1 VMRRFGRQCRG
12 QGHVFVKLVRQTEL
26 LLLECGQPI
35 NTLGQQVQHLLALAS
50 DLSRT
55 KRERLASELNAAMG
69 AHTHIRT
76 QSTRLTQGKKLSH
89 CKIVNAY
96 DPTIAPILKGKSN
109 CPAQFGRKPG
119 LVSEPATG
127 FIFANRVPE
136 GNPCDASYVLPL
148 LDKVQGAIERVRTAP
163 RRQIHSVAGDL
174 GINDAALRQAL
185 HQRGVLTVGIPKTV
199 EPIQPHPSPEEVHDI
214 LTEAGLHRKRTPHQV
229 HLACACGYSRP
240 VVESHIASLL
250 SRGAGQVRYK
260 GPLGAMRQQ
269 GMTVM
274 AHNGATLVRIRQR
287 HLSKRAQKIRRL
299 LGLRRR
305 NINQI
310 NNQKN

>member
-1 VMRRFGRQCRG
+1 MRRFGRPCRG
-12 QGHVFVKLVRQTEL
+12 QGHVCVKLVRHTEV
-26 LLLECGQPI
+26 LLLEWGQPI
-35 NTLGQQVQHLLALAS
+35 NTLGPQGQPLLALAS
-50 DLSRT
+50 DLSHT
-55 KRERLASELNAAMG
+55 KRERLASERNAAMG
-69 AHTHIRT
+69 AHTHIRP

-136 GNPCDASYVLPL
+136 GNPCDASDVLPL

-199 EPIQPHPSPEEVHDI
+199 EPIQPHPSPEEVHDL

-229 HLACACGYSRP
+229 HLACACGSSRP

-250 SRGAGQVRYK
+250 SRGAGQGRYK
-260 GPLGAMRQQ
+260 GPLGAMRPQ

-274 AHNGATLVRIRQR
+274 AHHGATLGRIRQR

>member
-1 VMRRFGRQCRG
+1 MMRRFGRQCRG

-35 NTLGQQVQHLLALAS
+35 NTLGQQGQRLLALAS
-50 DLSRT
+50 HLRPT
-55 KRERLASELNAAMG
+55 KRERLASELNAAMD

-76 QSTRLTQGKKLSH
+76 QSIRLTQGKKLSH

-163 RRQIHSVAGDL
+163 RRQSIRWRVISASMMRRCGRRS
-174 GINDAALRQAL
+174 INA
-185 HQRGVLTVGIPKTV
+185 
-199 EPIQPHPSPEEVHDI
+199 
-214 LTEAGLHRKRTPHQV
+214 
-229 HLACACGYSRP
+229 GYSRLASPRPLSPFSRIP
-240 VVESHIASLL
+240 VLRKSTTS
-250 SRGAGQVRYK
+250 S
-260 GPLGAMRQQ
+260 
-269 GMTVM
+269 
-274 AHNGATLVRIRQR
+274 
-287 HLSKRAQKIRRL
+287 
-299 LGLRRR
+299 LRRACTASAPR
-305 NINQI
+305 TKCTWPVPVAIAARSW
-310 NNQKN
+310 KATSPACFHAVRARYVTRVL